1 MGANPWGIRPHFMSH
16 LFAVILDLNV
26 VLKKP
31 EIEKRINCFDKSE
44 KKKKKDVLSRDCKN

>member
-44 KKKKKDVLSRDCKN
+44 KKKEKDVLRRDCKN